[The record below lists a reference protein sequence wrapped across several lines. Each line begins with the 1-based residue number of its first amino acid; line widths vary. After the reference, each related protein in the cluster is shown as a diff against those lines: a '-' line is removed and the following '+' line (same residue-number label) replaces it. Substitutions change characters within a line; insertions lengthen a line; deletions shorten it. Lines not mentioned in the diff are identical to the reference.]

1 LSPSPTAKLGIR
13 AKRNPM
19 TNHEVENR
27 AGGVEETRKGKDRV
41 PEGQGF
47 YAPATPS
54 GGTRPAPKTEP
65 GSGVNP
71 SIPKQA

>member
-1 LSPSPTAKLGIR
+1 
-13 AKRNPM
+13 M

-41 PEGQGF
+41 PEGLGF

-54 GGTRPAPKTEP
+54 GGSRPAPKTDS
-65 GSGVNP
+65 GSGVSP
-71 SIPKQA
+71 STPKPSNKESGPGA

>member
-1 LSPSPTAKLGIR
+1 
-13 AKRNPM
+13 M
-19 TNHEVENR
+19 TEHEVENR

-54 GGTRPAPKTEP
+54 GGTRPAPRTD
-65 GSGVNP
+65 SGGAVNP
-71 SIPKQA
+71 STPTQAGSEGPSGD